1 MKKDTVFWDV
11 DTQYDFMQ
19 PDGKLYVPG
28 AEEIIDKVSQVRR
41 FALENGYSMLGD
53 IDWHSSENDEI
64 SENPDFKQTFPPH
77 CIAGSQG
84 SERVGYLGELPI
96 EYIEIEQMDTNA
108 LRRLVDKNQF
118 HVIIKKESIDAF
130 DNPNTNKLIKLAN
143 PRAMVVFGVALDF
156 CVYYVLRGLAKHKGI
171 KLILLKDV
179 TKDLGTK
186 PKKKIYEEL
195 RQWGVEITEF
205 EDLKRKL

>member
-1 MKKDTVFWDV
+1 
-11 DTQYDFMQ
+11 
-19 PDGKLYVPG
+19 
-28 AEEIIDKVSQVRR
+28 
-41 FALENGYSMLGD
+41 MLGD